1 MYSWLFNQEE
11 ESLSG
16 ISNTLK
22 LRSMIK
28 SRKKLCHRK
37 YMEILAKGKKVK

>member
-28 SRKKLCHRK
+28 SSHRK
-37 YMEILAKGKKVK
+37 YMEILAKGKTIK